1 LWNVDGK
8 PVESAHSVYRGDR
21 YRAVLAIPATAVE

>member
-1 LWNVDGK
+1 
-8 PVESAHSVYRGDR
+8 VETAHSVYRGDR